1 MKDKQDD
8 IQQYLLDAL
17 DAPQQADE
25 HLDTLLDSEE
35 GREAMRDILDLEEAV
50 NRKMGDTPDVE
61 AAWQQFN
68 RKSKK
73 FNFTPLLRFVAA
85 CAAIVVVVLVLMY
98 DNRSS
103 SCQPIAQTDAK
114 VETQEAESPSL
125 LDKIK
130 NISLLPA
137 RTITVVAKEQ
147 KDVTLPDGT
156 TVCMNANSTL
166 KYKENFGTAN
176 RNIQFCG
183 EGYFN
188 VRRNASL
195 PFIIKTKTVQTKVLG
210 TEFNLRCYDAD
221 DVHVTLVKGSVE
233 VAMNSE
239 KVRIAPNQ
247 DAYLAE
253 GSVKVQDVNP
263 KDFTSWREGILYFD
277 NASLRTIL
285 QQLGKVYNVNVVC
298 RDKQLLDKHYHF
310 MCSMNDSLDEVLH
323 LLNITSDINVKLR
336 DNAIVIE

>member
-8 IQQYLLDAL
+8 ILKILDAL
-17 DAPQQADE
+17 DDTQHVDE
-25 HLDTLLDSEE
+25 HLQTLLDSEE
-35 GREAMRDILDLEEAV
+35 GREVVCDILDLDEAV
-50 NRKMGDTPDVE
+50 NREMGTTPDVE

-68 RKSKK
+68 KKQRKI
-73 FNFTPLLRFVAA
+73 NLTPVLRYVAA
-85 CAAIVVVVLVLMY
+85 CAAIVVVVLVMMY

-103 SCQPIAQTDAK
+103 VNQPVAQTVET
-114 VETQEAESPSL
+114 VETQKAERPSL

-166 KYKENFGTAN
+166 KYKDNFGTAN
-176 RNIQFCG
+176 RNIQFYG
-183 EGYFN
+183 EGYFK

-210 TEFNLRCYDAD
+210 TEFNLRCYDAE

-233 VAMNSE
+233 VAMDSE

-263 KDFTSWREGILYFD
+263 KDFTSWREGVLYFD
-277 NASLRTIL
+277 NATLRTIL

-310 MCSMNDSLDEVLH
+310 MCSMNDSLDDALH
-323 LLNITSDINVKLR
+323 LLNLTSDINIKLH

>member
-8 IQQYLLDAL
+8 ILKILDAL
-17 DAPQQADE
+17 DDTQRVDE
-25 HLDTLLDSEE
+25 HLQTLLDSEE
-35 GREAMRDILDLEEAV
+35 GREAMRDIQDLDEAV
-50 NRKMGDTPDVE
+50 NREMGTTPDVE

-68 RKSKK
+68 KKQRKI
-73 FNFTPLLRFVAA
+73 NLTPVLRYVAA
-85 CAAIVVVVLVLMY
+85 CAAIVVVVLVMMY

-103 SCQPIAQTDAK
+103 ANQPVVQTVET
-114 VETQEAESPSL
+114 VETQEAEPPSL

-156 TVCMNANSTL
+156 TVCMNANSIL

-176 RNIQFCG
+176 RNIQFYG
-183 EGYFN
+183 EGYFK

-210 TEFNLRCYDAD
+210 TEFNLRCYDTE

-233 VAMNSE
+233 VAMDSE

-253 GSVKVQDVNP
+253 GSVKVQEVNP

-310 MCSMNDSLDEVLH
+310 MCSVNESLDEALH

-336 DNAIVIE
+336 DNAIIIE

>member
-8 IQQYLLDAL
+8 ILKILDAL
-17 DAPQQADE
+17 DDTQHVDE
-25 HLDTLLDSEE
+25 HLQTLLDSEE
-35 GREAMRDILDLEEAV
+35 GREVMCDILDLDEAV
-50 NRKMGDTPDVE
+50 NREMGTTPDVE

-68 RKSKK
+68 KKQRKI
-73 FNFTPLLRFVAA
+73 NLIPVLRYVAA
-85 CAAIVVVVLVLMY
+85 CAAIVVVALVFMY

-103 SCQPIAQTDAK
+103 ANQPVAQTIEK
-114 VETQEAESPSL
+114 VETQEAERPSL

-147 KDVTLPDGT
+147 KDVTLPDGS

-176 RNIQFCG
+176 RNIQFYG
-183 EGYFN
+183 EGYFK

-210 TEFNLRCYDAD
+210 TEFNLRCYDAE

-233 VAMNSE
+233 VAMDSE

-277 NASLRTIL
+277 NATLRTIL
-285 QQLGKVYNVNVVC
+285 LQLGKTYDVNIVC
-298 RDKQLLDKHYHF
+298 RDEQLLDKHFHF
-310 MCSMNDSLDEVLH
+310 VCRTNGTLEEALQ
-323 LLNITSDINVKLR
+323 LLNETSDIRIKRSENM
-336 DNAIVIE
+336 IVIE

>member
-1 MKDKQDD
+1 M
-8 IQQYLLDAL
+8 
-17 DAPQQADE
+17 
-25 HLDTLLDSEE
+25 
-35 GREAMRDILDLEEAV
+35 
-50 NRKMGDTPDVE
+50 
-61 AAWQQFN
+61 
-68 RKSKK
+68 
-73 FNFTPLLRFVAA
+73 
-85 CAAIVVVVLVLMY
+85 MY

-103 SCQPIAQTDAK
+103 ANQPVAQTVET
-114 VETQEAESPSL
+114 VETQEAEPPSL

-166 KYKENFGTAN
+166 KYKENFGTDN
-176 RNIQFCG
+176 RNIQFYG
-183 EGYFN
+183 EGYFK

-210 TEFNLRCYDAD
+210 TEFNLRCYDTE

-233 VAMNSE
+233 VAMDSE

-336 DNAIVIE
+336 DNAIVID

>member
-8 IQQYLLDAL
+8 ILKILDAL
-17 DAPQQADE
+17 DDTQRVDE
-25 HLDTLLDSEE
+25 HLQTLLDSEE
-35 GREAMRDILDLEEAV
+35 GREVMCDILDLDEAV
-50 NRKMGDTPDVE
+50 NREMGTTPDVK
-61 AAWQQFN
+61 AAWQ
-68 RKSKK
+68 K
-73 FNFTPLLRFVAA
+73 FNKKQRKINLTPVLRYVAA
-85 CAAIVVVVLVLMY
+85 CAAIVVVVLVMMY

-103 SCQPIAQTDAK
+103 VNQPVVQTVEK
-114 VETQEAESPSL
+114 VETQEAERPSL

-166 KYKENFGTAN
+166 KYKDNFGTAN

-183 EGYFN
+183 EGYFK

-210 TEFNLRCYDAD
+210 TEFNLRCYDAE

-253 GSVKVQDVNP
+253 GSVKVQEVNP

-298 RDKQLLDKHYHF
+298 HDKQLLDKHYHF

>member
-8 IQQYLLDAL
+8 ILKILDAL
-17 DAPQQADE
+17 DDTQHVDE
-25 HLDTLLDSEE
+25 HLQTLLDSEE
-35 GREAMRDILDLEEAV
+35 GREAMRNILDLDEAV
-50 NRKMGDTPDVE
+50 NREMGTTPDVE

-68 RKSKK
+68 KKQRKI
-73 FNFTPLLRFVAA
+73 NLTPVLRYVAA
-85 CAAIVVVVLVLMY
+85 CAAIVVVVLVMMY
-98 DNRSS
+98 DNQSS
-103 SCQPIAQTDAK
+103 ANQPVAQTIET
-114 VETQEAESPSL
+114 VETQEAEPPSL

-156 TVCMNANSTL
+156 TVCMNANSIL

-176 RNIQFCG
+176 RNIQFYG
-183 EGYFN
+183 EGYFK

-210 TEFNLRCYDAD
+210 TEFNLRCYDTE

-233 VAMNSE
+233 VAMDSE

-263 KDFTSWREGILYFD
+263 KDFTSWREGVLYFD
-277 NASLRTIL
+277 NATLRTIL

-310 MCSMNDSLDEVLH
+310 MCSMNDSLDEALH
-323 LLNITSDINVKLR
+323 LLDITSDINVKLHN
-336 DNAIVIE
+336 NAIVIE

>member
-8 IQQYLLDAL
+8 ILKILDAL
-17 DAPQQADE
+17 DDTQHVDE
-25 HLDTLLDSEE
+25 HLQTLLDSEE
-35 GREAMRDILDLEEAV
+35 GREVMCDILDLDEAV
-50 NRKMGDTPDVE
+50 NREMGTTPDVE

-68 RKSKK
+68 KKQRKI
-73 FNFTPLLRFVAA
+73 NLTPVLRYVAA
-85 CAAIVVVVLVLMY
+85 CAAIVVVVLVMMY
-98 DNRSS
+98 DNQSS
-103 SCQPIAQTDAK
+103 ANQPVAQTIET
-114 VETQEAESPSL
+114 VETQEAEPPSL

-156 TVCMNANSTL
+156 TVCMNANSIL

-176 RNIQFCG
+176 RNIQFYG

-210 TEFNLRCYDAD
+210 TEFNLRCYDAE

-310 MCSMNDSLDEVLH
+310 MCSVNDSLDEALH
-323 LLNITSDINVKLR
+323 LLNLTSDINVKLHN
-336 DNAIVIE
+336 NAIVIE

>member
-8 IQQYLLDAL
+8 ILKILDAL
-17 DAPQQADE
+17 DDTQRVDE
-25 HLDTLLDSEE
+25 HLQTLLDSEE
-35 GREAMRDILDLEEAV
+35 GREVMCDILDLDEAV
-50 NRKMGDTPDVE
+50 NREMGTTPDVK
-61 AAWQQFN
+61 AAWQ
-68 RKSKK
+68 K
-73 FNFTPLLRFVAA
+73 FNKKQRKINLTPVLRYVAA
-85 CAAIVVVVLVLMY
+85 CAAIVVVVLVMMY

-103 SCQPIAQTDAK
+103 ANQPVVQTVET
-114 VETQEAESPSL
+114 VETQEAEPPSL

-166 KYKENFGTAN
+166 KYKDNFGTAN

-183 EGYFN
+183 EGYFK

-210 TEFNLRCYDAD
+210 TEFNLRCYDAE

-253 GSVKVQDVNP
+253 GSVKVQEVNP

-298 RDKQLLDKHYHF
+298 HDKQLLDKHYHF

>member
-1 MKDKQDD
+1 MKEKQDD
-8 IQQYLLDAL
+8 ILKILDAL
-17 DAPQQADE
+17 DDTQRVDE
-25 HLDTLLDSEE
+25 HLQTLLDSEE
-35 GREAMRDILDLEEAV
+35 GREVMCDILDLDEAV
-50 NRKMGDTPDVE
+50 NREMGTTPDVK
-61 AAWQQFN
+61 AAWQ
-68 RKSKK
+68 K
-73 FNFTPLLRFVAA
+73 FNKKQRKINLTPVLRYVAA
-85 CAAIVVVVLVLMY
+85 CAAIVVVVLVMMY

-103 SCQPIAQTDAK
+103 VNQPVVQTVEK
-114 VETQEAESPSL
+114 VETQEAERPSL

-156 TVCMNANSTL
+156 TVCMNANSIL

-183 EGYFN
+183 EGYFK

-210 TEFNLRCYDAD
+210 TEFNLRCYDAE

-253 GSVKVQDVNP
+253 GSVKVQEVNP

-298 RDKQLLDKHYHF
+298 HDKQLLDKHYHF

>member
-8 IQQYLLDAL
+8 ILKILDAL
-17 DAPQQADE
+17 DDTQHVDE
-25 HLDTLLDSEE
+25 HLQTLLDSEE
-35 GREAMRDILDLEEAV
+35 GREAMRNILDLDEAV
-50 NRKMGDTPDVE
+50 NREMGTTPDVE

-68 RKSKK
+68 KKQRKI
-73 FNFTPLLRFVAA
+73 NLIPVLRYIAA
-85 CAAIVVVVLVLMY
+85 CAAIVVVALVFMY

-103 SCQPIAQTDAK
+103 ANQQVAQTIEK
-114 VETQEAESPSL
+114 IETQEAERPSL

-147 KDVTLPDGT
+147 KDVTLPDGS

-176 RNIQFCG
+176 RNIQFYG
-183 EGYFN
+183 EGYFK

-210 TEFNLRCYDAD
+210 TEFNLRCYDAE

-233 VAMNSE
+233 VAMDSE

-277 NASLRTIL
+277 NATLRTIL

-310 MCSMNDSLDEVLH
+310 MCSVNDSLDEVLH

>member
-8 IQQYLLDAL
+8 ILKILDAL
-17 DAPQQADE
+17 DDTQHVDE
-25 HLDTLLDSEE
+25 HLKTLLDSEE
-35 GREAMRDILDLEEAV
+35 GREAMRDILDLDEAV
-50 NRKMGDTPDVE
+50 NRKMGKAPD
-61 AAWQQFN
+61 ADKAWKQFC
-68 RKSKK
+68 RQPKK
-73 FNFTPLLRFVAA
+73 IRLVPFLRYAAA
-85 CAAIVVVVLVLMY
+85 CAAIVVVALVLMY

-103 SCQPIAQTDAK
+103 YNQPVAQTNESVEIHK
-114 VETQEAESPSL
+114 VESPSL

-156 TVCMNANSTL
+156 TVCMNANSIL

-176 RNIQFCG
+176 RNIQFYG
-183 EGYFN
+183 EGYFK

-210 TEFNLRCYDAD
+210 TEFNLRCYDTE

-233 VAMNSE
+233 VAMDSE

-253 GSVKVQDVNP
+253 GSVKVQEVNP

-310 MCSMNDSLDEVLH
+310 MCSMNDSLDEALH
-323 LLNITSDINVKLR
+323 LLNLTSDINVKLHN
-336 DNAIVIE
+336 NAIVIE

>member
-1 MKDKQDD
+1 MKEKQDD
-8 IQQYLLDAL
+8 ILKILDAL
-17 DAPQQADE
+17 DDTQHVDE
-25 HLDTLLDSEE
+25 HLQTLLDSEE
-35 GREAMRDILDLEEAV
+35 GREVMCDILDLDEAV
-50 NRKMGDTPDVE
+50 NREMGTTPDVK
-61 AAWQQFN
+61 AAWQ
-68 RKSKK
+68 K
-73 FNFTPLLRFVAA
+73 FNKKQRKINLTPVLRYVAA
-85 CAAIVVVVLVLMY
+85 CAAIVVVVLVMMY

-103 SCQPIAQTDAK
+103 VNQPVVQTVEK
-114 VETQEAESPSL
+114 VETQEAERPSL

-156 TVCMNANSTL
+156 TVCMNANSIL

-176 RNIQFCG
+176 RNIQFYG
-183 EGYFN
+183 EGYFK

-210 TEFNLRCYDAD
+210 TEFNLRCYDTE

-253 GSVKVQDVNP
+253 GSVKVQEVNP

-298 RDKQLLDKHYHF
+298 HDKQLLDKHYHF

>member
-1 MKDKQDD
+1 MKEKQDD
-8 IQQYLLDAL
+8 ILKILDAL
-17 DAPQQADE
+17 DDTQHVDE
-25 HLDTLLDSEE
+25 HLQTLLDSEE
-35 GREAMRDILDLEEAV
+35 GMEAMRNILDLDEAV
-50 NRKMGDTPDVE
+50 NREMGTTPDVE

-68 RKSKK
+68 KKQRKI
-73 FNFTPLLRFVAA
+73 NLTPVLRYVAA
-85 CAAIVVVVLVLMY
+85 CAAIVVVVLVMMY

-103 SCQPIAQTDAK
+103 ANQPVVQTVET
-114 VETQEAESPSL
+114 VETQEAEPPSL

-176 RNIQFCG
+176 RNIQFYG
-183 EGYFN
+183 EGYFK

-195 PFIIKTKTVQTKVLG
+195 PFIIKTKTVRTKVLG
-210 TEFNLRCYDAD
+210 TEFNLRCYDAE

-233 VAMNSE
+233 VAMDSE

-277 NASLRTIL
+277 NATLRTIL

-310 MCSMNDSLDEVLH
+310 MCSVNDSLDEVLH

>member
-8 IQQYLLDAL
+8 ILKILDAL
-17 DAPQQADE
+17 DDTQHVDE
-25 HLDTLLDSEE
+25 HLQTLLDSEE
-35 GREAMRDILDLEEAV
+35 GREVMCDILDLDEAV
-50 NRKMGDTPDVE
+50 NREMETTPDVE

-68 RKSKK
+68 KKQRKI
-73 FNFTPLLRFVAA
+73 NLTPVLRYVAA
-85 CAAIVVVVLVLMY
+85 CAAIVVVVLVMMY
-98 DNRSS
+98 DNQSS
-103 SCQPIAQTDAK
+103 ANQPVAQTIET
-114 VETQEAESPSL
+114 VETQEAEPPSL

-156 TVCMNANSTL
+156 TVCMNANSIL

-176 RNIQFCG
+176 RIIQFYG
-183 EGYFN
+183 EGYFK

-210 TEFNLRCYDAD
+210 TEFNLRCYDTE

-233 VAMNSE
+233 VAMDSE

-253 GSVKVQDVNP
+253 GSVKVQEVNP

-323 LLNITSDINVKLR
+323 LLNLTSDINVKLHN
-336 DNAIVIE
+336 NAIVIE

>member
-8 IQQYLLDAL
+8 ILKILDAL
-17 DAPQQADE
+17 DDTQHVDE
-25 HLDTLLDSEE
+25 HLQTLLDSEE
-35 GREAMRDILDLEEAV
+35 GREAMRNILDLDEAV
-50 NRKMGDTPDVE
+50 NREMGTTPDVE

-68 RKSKK
+68 KKQRKI
-73 FNFTPLLRFVAA
+73 NLTPVLRYVAA
-85 CAAIVVVVLVLMY
+85 CAAIVVVVLVMMY
-98 DNRSS
+98 DNQSS
-103 SCQPIAQTDAK
+103 ANQPVAQTIET
-114 VETQEAESPSL
+114 VETQEAEPPSL

-156 TVCMNANSTL
+156 TVCMNANSIL

-176 RNIQFCG
+176 RNIQFYG
-183 EGYFN
+183 EGYFK

-210 TEFNLRCYDAD
+210 TEFNLRCYDTE

-233 VAMNSE
+233 VAMDSE

-263 KDFTSWREGILYFD
+263 KDFTSWREGVLYFD
-277 NASLRTIL
+277 NATLRTIL

-310 MCSMNDSLDEVLH
+310 MCSMNDSLDEALH
-323 LLNITSDINVKLR
+323 LLNITSDINVKLHN
-336 DNAIVIE
+336 NAIVIE

>member
-1 MKDKQDD
+1 MKEKQDD
-8 IQQYLLDAL
+8 ILKILDAL
-17 DAPQQADE
+17 DDTQRVDE
-25 HLDTLLDSEE
+25 HLQTLLDSEE
-35 GREAMRDILDLEEAV
+35 GREVMCDILDLDEAV
-50 NRKMGDTPDVE
+50 NREMGTTPDVK
-61 AAWQQFN
+61 AAWQ
-68 RKSKK
+68 K
-73 FNFTPLLRFVAA
+73 FNKKQRKINLTPVLRYVAA
-85 CAAIVVVVLVLMY
+85 CAAIVVVVLVMMY

-103 SCQPIAQTDAK
+103 VNQPVVQTVEK
-114 VETQEAESPSL
+114 VETQEAERPSL

-137 RTITVVAKEQ
+137 RTITVVANEQ

-156 TVCMNANSTL
+156 TVCMNANSIL

-176 RNIQFCG
+176 RNIQFYG
-183 EGYFN
+183 EGYFK

-210 TEFNLRCYDAD
+210 TEFNLRCYDTE

-253 GSVKVQDVNP
+253 GSVKVQEVNP

-298 RDKQLLDKHYHF
+298 HDKQLLDKHYHF

>member
-8 IQQYLLDAL
+8 ILKILDAL
-17 DAPQQADE
+17 DDTQRVDE
-25 HLDTLLDSEE
+25 HLQTLLDSEE
-35 GREAMRDILDLEEAV
+35 GREVMCDILDLDEAV
-50 NRKMGDTPDVE
+50 NREMGTTPDVK
-61 AAWQQFN
+61 AAWQ
-68 RKSKK
+68 K
-73 FNFTPLLRFVAA
+73 FNKKQRKINLTPVLRYVAA
-85 CAAIVVVVLVLMY
+85 CAAIVVVVLVMMY

-103 SCQPIAQTDAK
+103 ANQPVVQTVET
-114 VETQEAESPSL
+114 VETQEAEPPSL

-156 TVCMNANSTL
+156 TVCMNANSIL

-176 RNIQFCG
+176 RNIQFYG
-183 EGYFN
+183 EGYFK

-210 TEFNLRCYDAD
+210 TEFNLRCYDTE

-253 GSVKVQDVNP
+253 GSVKVQEVNP

-298 RDKQLLDKHYHF
+298 HDKQLLDKHYHF

>member
-1 MKDKQDD
+1 MKEKQDD
-8 IQQYLLDAL
+8 ILKILDAL
-17 DAPQQADE
+17 DDTQHVDE
-25 HLDTLLDSEE
+25 HLQTLLDSEE
-35 GREAMRDILDLEEAV
+35 GREAMRNILDLDEAV
-50 NRKMGDTPDVE
+50 NREMGTTPDVE

-68 RKSKK
+68 KKQRKI
-73 FNFTPLLRFVAA
+73 NLTPVLRYVAA
-85 CAAIVVVVLVLMY
+85 CAAIVVVVLVMMY

-103 SCQPIAQTDAK
+103 ANQPVVQTVET
-114 VETQEAESPSL
+114 VETQEAEPPSL

-156 TVCMNANSTL
+156 TLCMNANSIL

-176 RNIQFCG
+176 RNIQFYG
-183 EGYFN
+183 EGYFK

-210 TEFNLRCYDAD
+210 TEFNLRCYDTE

-233 VAMNSE
+233 VAMDSE

-253 GSVKVQDVNP
+253 GSVKVQEVNP
-263 KDFTSWREGILYFD
+263 KDFTSWKEGILYFD
-277 NASLRTIL
+277 NATLRTIL

-310 MCSMNDSLDEVLH
+310 MCSMNDSLDEALH
-323 LLNITSDINVKLR
+323 LLNLTSDINVKLHN
-336 DNAIVIE
+336 NAIVIE

>member
-1 MKDKQDD
+1 MKEKQDD
-8 IQQYLLDAL
+8 ILKILDAL
-17 DAPQQADE
+17 DDTQRVDE
-25 HLDTLLDSEE
+25 HLQTLLDSEE
-35 GREAMRDILDLEEAV
+35 GREAMRDILDLDEAV
-50 NRKMGDTPDVE
+50 NREMGTTPDVE

-68 RKSKK
+68 KKQRKI
-73 FNFTPLLRFVAA
+73 NLTPVLRYVAA
-85 CAAIVVVVLVLMY
+85 CAAIVVVVLVMMY
-98 DNRSS
+98 DNQSS
-103 SCQPIAQTDAK
+103 ANQPVAQTIEK
-114 VETQEAESPSL
+114 IETQEAEPPSL

-176 RNIQFCG
+176 RNIQFYG
-183 EGYFN
+183 EGYFK

-210 TEFNLRCYDAD
+210 TEFNLRCYDAE

-233 VAMNSE
+233 VAMDSE

-263 KDFTSWREGILYFD
+263 KDFTSWREGVLYFD
-277 NASLRTIL
+277 NATLRTIL

-310 MCSMNDSLDEVLH
+310 MCSMNDSLDEALH
-323 LLNITSDINVKLR
+323 LLNLTSDINIKLHN
-336 DNAIVIE
+336 NAIVIE

>member
-8 IQQYLLDAL
+8 ILKILDAL
-17 DAPQQADE
+17 DDTQRMDE
-25 HLDTLLDSEE
+25 HLQTLLDSEE
-35 GREAMRDILDLEEAV
+35 GREAMRDIQDLDEAV
-50 NRKMGDTPDVE
+50 NREMGTTPDVE

-68 RKSKK
+68 KKQRKI
-73 FNFTPLLRFVAA
+73 NLTPVLRYVAA
-85 CAAIVVVVLVLMY
+85 CAAIVVVVLVMMY

-103 SCQPIAQTDAK
+103 ANQPVAQTIEK
-114 VETQEAESPSL
+114 IETQEAERSSL

-156 TVCMNANSTL
+156 TVCMNANSIL

-176 RNIQFCG
+176 RNIQFYG

-210 TEFNLRCYDAD
+210 TEFNLRCYDAE

-253 GSVKVQDVNP
+253 GSVKVQEVNP

-310 MCSMNDSLDEVLH
+310 MCSMNDSLDEALH
-323 LLNITSDINVKLR
+323 LLNLTSDINVKLHN
-336 DNAIVIE
+336 NAIVIE

>member
-1 MKDKQDD
+1 MKEKQDD
-8 IQQYLLDAL
+8 ILKILDAL
-17 DAPQQADE
+17 DDTQHVDE
-25 HLDTLLDSEE
+25 HLQTLLDSEE
-35 GREAMRDILDLEEAV
+35 GMEAMRNILDLDEAV
-50 NRKMGDTPDVE
+50 NREMGTTPDVE

-68 RKSKK
+68 KKQRKI
-73 FNFTPLLRFVAA
+73 NLTPVLRYVAA
-85 CAAIVVVVLVLMY
+85 CAAIVVVVLVMMY

-103 SCQPIAQTDAK
+103 ANQPVVQTVET
-114 VETQEAESPSL
+114 VETQEAEPPSL

-156 TVCMNANSTL
+156 TVCMNANSIL

-176 RNIQFCG
+176 RNIQFYG
-183 EGYFN
+183 EGYFK

-210 TEFNLRCYDAD
+210 TEFNLRCYDTE

-233 VAMNSE
+233 VAMDSE

-253 GSVKVQDVNP
+253 GSVKVQEVNP
-263 KDFTSWREGILYFD
+263 KDFTSWKEGILYFD
-277 NASLRTIL
+277 NATLRTIL

-310 MCSMNDSLDEVLH
+310 MCSMNDSLDEALH
-323 LLNITSDINVKLR
+323 LLNLTSDINVKLHN
-336 DNAIVIE
+336 NAIVIE

>member
-1 MKDKQDD
+1 
-8 IQQYLLDAL
+8 
-17 DAPQQADE
+17 
-25 HLDTLLDSEE
+25 
-35 GREAMRDILDLEEAV
+35 
-50 NRKMGDTPDVE
+50 
-61 AAWQQFN
+61 
-68 RKSKK
+68 
-73 FNFTPLLRFVAA
+73 
-85 CAAIVVVVLVLMY
+85 MY

-103 SCQPIAQTDAK
+103 ANQQVAQTIEK
-114 VETQEAESPSL
+114 IETQEAERPSL

-147 KDVTLPDGT
+147 KDVTLPDGS

-176 RNIQFCG
+176 RNIQFYG
-183 EGYFN
+183 EGYFK

-195 PFIIKTKTVQTKVLG
+195 PFIITTKTVRTKVLG
-210 TEFNLRCYDAD
+210 TEFNLRCYDAE

-233 VAMNSE
+233 VAMDSE

-277 NASLRTIL
+277 NATLRTIL

-310 MCSMNDSLDEVLH
+310 MCSVDDSLDEALH
-323 LLNITSDINVKLR
+323 LLNLTSDINVKLYN
-336 DNAIVIE
+336 NAIVIE

>member
-1 MKDKQDD
+1 MKEKQDD
-8 IQQYLLDAL
+8 ILKILDAL
-17 DAPQQADE
+17 DDTQRVDE
-25 HLDTLLDSEE
+25 HLQTLLDSEE
-35 GREAMRDILDLEEAV
+35 GREVMCDILELDEAV
-50 NRKMGDTPDVE
+50 NREMGTTPDVK
-61 AAWQQFN
+61 AAWQ
-68 RKSKK
+68 K
-73 FNFTPLLRFVAA
+73 FNKKQRKINLTPVLRYVAA
-85 CAAIVVVVLVLMY
+85 CAAIVVVVLVMMY

-103 SCQPIAQTDAK
+103 VNQPVVQTVEK
-114 VETQEAESPSL
+114 VETQEAERPSL

-156 TVCMNANSTL
+156 TVCMNANSIL

-176 RNIQFCG
+176 RNIQFYG
-183 EGYFN
+183 EGYFK

-210 TEFNLRCYDAD
+210 TEFNLRCYDTE

-253 GSVKVQDVNP
+253 GSVKVQEVNP

-298 RDKQLLDKHYHF
+298 HDKQLLDKHYHF

>member
-8 IQQYLLDAL
+8 IQPYLLDVFN
-17 DAPQQADE
+17 DSQQADE
-25 HLDTLLDSEE
+25 HIDTLLNSEE

-61 AAWQQFN
+61 AAWQQFC

-73 FNFTPLLRFVAA
+73 FSLKPFLRYVAA
-85 CAAIVVVVLVLMY
+85 CAAIVVMVLVLMY

-103 SCQPIAQTDAK
+103 SYQPIAQTDAK
-114 VETQEAESPSL
+114 VETLEAERPSL

-130 NISLLPA
+130 SIASLPA
-137 RTITVVAKEQ
+137 RTITVVADEQ
-147 KDVTLPDGT
+147 QTVTLPDGS

-166 KYKENFGTAN
+166 KYKENFGKDN
-176 RNIQFCG
+176 RSVKFSG
-183 EGYFN
+183 EGYFS

-210 TEFNLRCYDAD
+210 TEFNLRCYDAE

-233 VAMNSE
+233 VATDSE
-239 KVRIAPNQ
+239 KIKIAPNQ
-247 DAYLAE
+247 DAYLVD
-253 GSVKVQDVNP
+253 GNVKVQNVNP

-285 QQLGKVYNVNVVC
+285 LQLSKTYDVNIVC
-298 RDKQLLDKHYHF
+298 RDEQLLDKHFHF
-310 MCSMNDSLDEVLH
+310 VCRTNGTLEEALQ
-323 LLNITSDINVKLR
+323 LLNETSDIRINR
-336 DNAIVIE
+336 SENMIVIE

>member
-1 MKDKQDD
+1 MKEKQDD
-8 IQQYLLDAL
+8 ILKILDAL
-17 DAPQQADE
+17 DDTQRVDE
-25 HLDTLLDSEE
+25 HLQTLLDSEE
-35 GREAMRDILDLEEAV
+35 GREVMCDILDLDEAV
-50 NRKMGDTPDVE
+50 NREMGTTPDVK
-61 AAWQQFN
+61 AAWQ
-68 RKSKK
+68 K
-73 FNFTPLLRFVAA
+73 FNKKQRKINLTPVLRYVAA
-85 CAAIVVVVLVLMY
+85 CAAIVVVVLVMMY

-103 SCQPIAQTDAK
+103 VNQPVVQTVEK
-114 VETQEAESPSL
+114 VETQEAERPSL

-156 TVCMNANSTL
+156 TVCMNANSIL

-176 RNIQFCG
+176 RNIQFYG
-183 EGYFN
+183 EGYFK

-210 TEFNLRCYDAD
+210 TEFNLRCYDTE

-247 DAYLAE
+247 DAYLSE
-253 GSVKVQDVNP
+253 GSVKVQEVNP

-298 RDKQLLDKHYHF
+298 HDKQLLDKHYHF

>member
-8 IQQYLLDAL
+8 ILKILDAL
-17 DAPQQADE
+17 DDTQRVDE
-25 HLDTLLDSEE
+25 HLQTLLDSEE
-35 GREAMRDILDLEEAV
+35 GREAMRDIQDLDEAV
-50 NRKMGDTPDVE
+50 NREMGTTPDVE

-68 RKSKK
+68 KKQRKI
-73 FNFTPLLRFVAA
+73 NLTPVLRYVAA
-85 CAAIVVVVLVLMY
+85 CAAIVVVVLVMMY

-103 SCQPIAQTDAK
+103 ANQPVVQTVET
-114 VETQEAESPSL
+114 VETQEAEPPSL

-156 TVCMNANSTL
+156 TVCMNANSIL

-176 RNIQFCG
+176 RNIQFYG
-183 EGYFN
+183 EGYFK

-210 TEFNLRCYDAD
+210 TEFNLRCYDTE

-233 VAMNSE
+233 VAMDSE

-253 GSVKVQDVNP
+253 GSVKVQEVNP

-298 RDKQLLDKHYHF
+298 HDKQLLDKHYHF
-310 MCSMNDSLDEVLH
+310 MCSVNDSLDEVLH

>member
-1 MKDKQDD
+1 MKEKQDD
-8 IQQYLLDAL
+8 ILKILDAL
-17 DAPQQADE
+17 DDTQRVDE
-25 HLDTLLDSEE
+25 HLQTLLDSEE
-35 GREAMRDILDLEEAV
+35 GREVMCDILDLDEAV
-50 NRKMGDTPDVE
+50 NREMGTTPDVK
-61 AAWQQFN
+61 AAWQ
-68 RKSKK
+68 K
-73 FNFTPLLRFVAA
+73 FNKKQRKINLTPVLRYVAA
-85 CAAIVVVVLVLMY
+85 CAAIVVVVLVMMY

-103 SCQPIAQTDAK
+103 ANQPVVQTVET
-114 VETQEAESPSL
+114 VETQEAEPPSL

-166 KYKENFGTAN
+166 KYKDNFGTAN

-183 EGYFN
+183 EGYFK

-210 TEFNLRCYDAD
+210 TEFNLRCYDTE

-253 GSVKVQDVNP
+253 GSVKVQEVNP

-298 RDKQLLDKHYHF
+298 HDKQLLDKHYHF

>member
-1 MKDKQDD
+1 MKEKQDD
-8 IQQYLLDAL
+8 ILKILDAL
-17 DAPQQADE
+17 DDTQRVDE
-25 HLDTLLDSEE
+25 HLQTLLDSEE
-35 GREAMRDILDLEEAV
+35 GREVMCDILDLDEAV
-50 NRKMGDTPDVE
+50 NREMGTTPDVK
-61 AAWQQFN
+61 AAWQ
-68 RKSKK
+68 K
-73 FNFTPLLRFVAA
+73 FNKKQRKINLTPVLRYVAA
-85 CAAIVVVVLVLMY
+85 CAAIVVVVLVMMY

-103 SCQPIAQTDAK
+103 VNQPVVQTVEK
-114 VETQEAESPSL
+114 VETQEAERPSL

-166 KYKENFGTAN
+166 KYKDNFGTAN

-183 EGYFN
+183 EGYFK

-210 TEFNLRCYDAD
+210 TEFNLRCYDAE

-253 GSVKVQDVNP
+253 GSVKVQEVNP

-298 RDKQLLDKHYHF
+298 HDKQLLDKHYHF

>member
-8 IQQYLLDAL
+8 ILKILDAL
-17 DAPQQADE
+17 DDTQRVDE
-25 HLDTLLDSEE
+25 HLQTLLDSEE
-35 GREAMRDILDLEEAV
+35 GREVMCDILDLDEAV
-50 NRKMGDTPDVE
+50 NREMGTTPDVK
-61 AAWQQFN
+61 AAWQ
-68 RKSKK
+68 K
-73 FNFTPLLRFVAA
+73 FNKKQRKINLTPVLRYVAA
-85 CAAIVVVVLVLMY
+85 CAAIVVVVLVMMY

-103 SCQPIAQTDAK
+103 VNQPVVQTVEK
-114 VETQEAESPSL
+114 VETQEAERPSL

-156 TVCMNANSTL
+156 TVCMNANSIL

-176 RNIQFCG
+176 RNIQFYG
-183 EGYFN
+183 EGYFK

-210 TEFNLRCYDAD
+210 TEFNLRCYDTE

-253 GSVKVQDVNP
+253 GSVKVQEVNP

-298 RDKQLLDKHYHF
+298 HDKQLLDKHYHF

>member
-1 MKDKQDD
+1 MKEKQDD
-8 IQQYLLDAL
+8 ILKILDAL
-17 DAPQQADE
+17 DDTQRVDE
-25 HLDTLLDSEE
+25 HLQTLLDSEE
-35 GREAMRDILDLEEAV
+35 GREVMCDILDLDEAV
-50 NRKMGDTPDVE
+50 NREMGTTPDVK
-61 AAWQQFN
+61 AAWQ
-68 RKSKK
+68 K
-73 FNFTPLLRFVAA
+73 FNKKQRKINLTPVLRYVAA
-85 CAAIVVVVLVLMY
+85 CAAIVVVVLVMMY

-103 SCQPIAQTDAK
+103 VNQPVVQTVEK
-114 VETQEAESPSL
+114 VETQEAERPSL

-156 TVCMNANSTL
+156 TVCMNANSIL

-176 RNIQFCG
+176 RNIQFYG
-183 EGYFN
+183 EGYFK

-210 TEFNLRCYDAD
+210 TEFNLRCYDTE

-253 GSVKVQDVNP
+253 GSVKVQEVNP

-298 RDKQLLDKHYHF
+298 HDKQLLDKHYHF

>member
-8 IQQYLLDAL
+8 ILKILDAL
-17 DAPQQADE
+17 DDTQRMDE
-25 HLDTLLDSEE
+25 HLQTLLDSEE
-35 GREAMRDILDLEEAV
+35 GREAMRDIQDLDEAV
-50 NRKMGDTPDVE
+50 NREMGTTPDVE

-68 RKSKK
+68 KK
-73 FNFTPLLRFVAA
+73 QRQINLTPVLRYVAA
-85 CAAIVVVVLVLMY
+85 CAAIVVVVLVMMY

-103 SCQPIAQTDAK
+103 ANQPVVQTVET
-114 VETQEAESPSL
+114 VETQEAEPPSL

-156 TVCMNANSTL
+156 TVCMNANSIL

-176 RNIQFCG
+176 RNIQFYG
-183 EGYFN
+183 EGYFK

-210 TEFNLRCYDAD
+210 TEFNLRCYDTE

-233 VAMNSE
+233 VAMDSE

-263 KDFTSWREGILYFD
+263 KDFTSWREGVLYFD
-277 NASLRTIL
+277 NATLRTIL

-310 MCSMNDSLDEVLH
+310 MCSMNDSLDEALH
-323 LLNITSDINVKLR
+323 LLNITSDINVKLHN
-336 DNAIVIE
+336 NAIVIE

>member
-8 IQQYLLDAL
+8 ILKILDAL
-17 DAPQQADE
+17 DDTQRMDE
-25 HLDTLLDSEE
+25 HLQTLLDSEE
-35 GREAMRDILDLEEAV
+35 GREAMRDIQDLDEAV
-50 NRKMGDTPDVE
+50 NREMGTTPDVE

-68 RKSKK
+68 KKQRKI
-73 FNFTPLLRFVAA
+73 NLTPVLRYVAA
-85 CAAIVVVVLVLMY
+85 CAAIVVVVLVMMY

-103 SCQPIAQTDAK
+103 ANQPVAQTIEK
-114 VETQEAESPSL
+114 IETQEAERSSL

-176 RNIQFCG
+176 RNIQFYG

-195 PFIIKTKTVQTKVLG
+195 PFIIKTKNVQTKVLG
-210 TEFNLRCYDAD
+210 TEFNLRCYDVE

-253 GSVKVQDVNP
+253 GSVKVQNVNP
-263 KDFTSWREGILYFD
+263 KDFTSWMEGILYFD

-298 RDKQLLDKHYHF
+298 RDQQLLDKHYHF
-310 MCSMNDSLDEVLH
+310 MCSVNDGLDEALH

>member
-1 MKDKQDD
+1 MKEKQDD
-8 IQQYLLDAL
+8 ILKILDAL
-17 DAPQQADE
+17 DDTQRVDE
-25 HLDTLLDSEE
+25 HLQTLLDSEE
-35 GREAMRDILDLEEAV
+35 GREVMCDILDLDEAV
-50 NRKMGDTPDVE
+50 NREMGTTPDVK
-61 AAWQQFN
+61 AAWQ
-68 RKSKK
+68 K
-73 FNFTPLLRFVAA
+73 FNKKQRKINLTPVLRYVAA
-85 CAAIVVVVLVLMY
+85 CAAIVVVVLVMMY

-103 SCQPIAQTDAK
+103 ANQPVVQTVET
-114 VETQEAESPSL
+114 VETQEAEPPSL

-156 TVCMNANSTL
+156 TVCMNANSIL

-176 RNIQFCG
+176 RNIQFYG
-183 EGYFN
+183 EGYFK

-210 TEFNLRCYDAD
+210 TEFNLRCYDTE

-233 VAMNSE
+233 VAMDSE

-253 GSVKVQDVNP
+253 GSVKVQEVNP

-310 MCSMNDSLDEVLH
+310 MCSVNDSLDEVLH

>member
-8 IQQYLLDAL
+8 ILKILDAL
-17 DAPQQADE
+17 DDTQRVDE
-25 HLDTLLDSEE
+25 HLQTLLDSEE
-35 GREAMRDILDLEEAV
+35 GREVMCDILDLDEAV
-50 NRKMGDTPDVE
+50 NREMGTTPDVK
-61 AAWQQFN
+61 AAWQ
-68 RKSKK
+68 K
-73 FNFTPLLRFVAA
+73 FNKKQRKINLTPVLRYVAA
-85 CAAIVVVVLVLMY
+85 CAAIVVVVLVMMY

-103 SCQPIAQTDAK
+103 ANQPVVQTVET
-114 VETQEAESPSL
+114 VETQEAEPPSL

-166 KYKENFGTAN
+166 KYKDNFGTAN

-183 EGYFN
+183 EGYFK

-210 TEFNLRCYDAD
+210 TEFNLRCYDAE

-253 GSVKVQDVNP
+253 GSVKVQEVNP